1 MSFFDALQPDEL
13 ASISRYM
20 DTVRFEVGERI
31 LAEGEPGN
39 ECFLIDNGQ
48 VRLEVHSNELDSDA
62 VLDFLEPGQ
71 VLGEFSLFDHGV
83 RSASAFAETRVAAR
97 RLSRASF
104 DALCTELPDLGVTLL
119 TYMAQDF
126 THKLRQ
132 MDSKLK
138 DYICRGKTPP
148 WIDEMVAR
156 ARAAQAEFADW
167 PEDQV
172 DAILNDLAEAVVARA
187 EEFAAAA
194 VKETGLGV
202 YEHKVQK
209 ITLGAQLTRDNLVGH
224 AAHGVLDP
232 AARQLVTEIACPLGV
247 VLGLIPLTNPV
258 PTMVFKTMICLKSR
272 NALVVSCHRN
282 ALGLGTAVGELIQ
295 DILRRHGA
303 NPDLVQ
309 WVKERGSRA
318 TTAALMTHPG
328 VNLILATGG
337 PSMVKAAYSS
347 GTPAIGV
354 GAGNAPV
361 WVCPDA
367 DLDAV
372 ARMVIASKSFDNGV
386 ICGSDNNLVVDA
398 SVRRAFVERLETNGA
413 AVLTGYEVNRFTK
426 SVLDE
431 SQHLE
436 RPLIGQSAVEILR
449 QAGLARGDDAKLI
462 VVPVEP
468 DKVDGPWGMEK
479 LAPIISLFTT
489 SGVDE
494 GLALCR
500 RILTNMGSG
509 HTAIIHTAD
518 RELALRFADEMPA
531 SRVLHNCGGAT
542 GCIGIG
548 NGLRHSWT
556 LGCGSWG
563 GTSTTDNVGYENL
576 LNIKRLAVG
585 T

>member
-1 MSFFDALQPDEL
+1 MSFFDALKADEL
-13 ASISRYM
+13 ASTVQYM
-20 DTVRFEVGERI
+20 DLVKFEAGALI

-39 ECFLIDNGQ
+39 ECYLIDDGR

-62 VLDFLEPGQ
+62 VLDHLEPGQ
-71 VLGEFSLFDHGV
+71 VLGEFCLFDRGV
-83 RSASAFAETRVAAR
+83 RSASAYADTAVTTR
-97 RLSRASF
+97 RLTRASF
-104 DALCTELPDLGVTLL
+104 DTLCDEQPRLGMTLL
-119 TYMAQDF
+119 THMAGDF

-132 MDSKLK
+132 MNLKLK
-138 DYICRGKTPP
+138 HFIFRGKPP
-148 WIDEMVAR
+148 AWINDMVAR
-156 ARAAQAEFADW
+156 AHAAQVEFADW

-172 DAILNDLAEAVVARA
+172 DAIIKDIAEAVLARTD
-187 EEFAAAA
+187 ELAAAT

-202 YEHKVQK
+202 VEHKMQK
-209 ITLGAQLTRDNLVGH
+209 ITLACQLTRDDLVGL
-224 AAHGVLDP
+224 AARGVLDP
-232 AARQLVTEIACPLGV
+232 ATQHLVTEIACPVGV

-258 PTMVFKTMICLKSR
+258 PTMVFKSLICLKSR
-272 NALVVSCHRN
+272 NALIVSCHRN
-282 ALGLGTAVGELIQ
+282 ALGVGNKIGELIQ
-295 DILRRHGA
+295 GVLARHGA

-318 TTAALMTHPG
+318 TTAALMEHPG
-328 VNLILATGG
+328 VALILATGG

-367 DLDAV
+367 DPAAV

-386 ICGSDNNLVVDA
+386 ICGSDNNLLVDA
-398 SVRRAFVERLETNGA
+398 AVRQTFVEQLEANGA
-413 AVLTGYEVNRFTK
+413 AVLTSYEIDRFTE
-426 SVLDE
+426 SVFDE
-431 SQHLE
+431 TDHLRRE
-436 RPLIGQSAVEILR
+436 LIGQSAVKILR
-449 QAGLARGDDAKLI
+449 QAGLSRGEDVKLI
-462 VVPVEP
+462 VVPVEN
-468 DKVDGPWGMEK
+468 DKVDGLWGLEK

-489 SGVDE
+489 SGVEDA
-494 GLALCR
+494 LALCR

-509 HTAIIHTAD
+509 HTAVIHTND
-518 RELALRFADEMPA
+518 RELALRFADEMQA
-531 SRVLHNCGGAT
+531 SRVLQNCGGAT

-563 GTSTTDNVGYENL
+563 GTSTTDNVGYQNL